1 MSFDIIAILITIT
14 AIFSF
19 LNVRYFGLPST
30 IGVLAIALIFS
41 ALVIVAGKAGVPSAD
56 IAAAGFLRHI
66 DFNRVLLH
74 GLLAYLCSRVA

>member
-19 LNVRYFGLPST
+19 LNVRYFSLPST

-41 ALVIVAGKAGVPSAD
+41 A
-56 IAAAGFLRHI
+56 
-66 DFNRVLLH
+66 
-74 GLLAYLCSRVA
+74 